1 MMVVGIPIALYQ
13 WLSQATSTGP
23 GHRLRCAQFA
33 YALVAIGFLASVL
46 IEYQQHLSHLATE
59 DPLTRLLNRRGL
71 ENALHITL
79 AHASG
84 SSCPPRPSWWTSI
97 TSRR

>member
-1 MMVVGIPIALYQ
+1 MH
-13 WLSQATSTGP
+13 SS
-23 GHRLRCAQFA
+23 A

-71 ENALHITL
+71 EDALHISL
-79 AHASG
+79 AHASRET
-84 SSCPPRPSWWTSI
+84 CPPPPSCVDIDHFKQVNDSFGHEVGDHVIRQVANSSI
-97 TSRR
+97 A